1 MQAEQGL
8 AAAALHVADLR
19 KQVHQKQAELQAAER
34 ERQVGAAL
42 AGQLPRL
49 QRWQNMQ
56 VTVCTH
62 PTENNSLWECK
73 KNVKEKEEE
82 KARQQNARQRHY

>member
-34 ERQVGAAL
+34 DRRVGAAL

-49 QRWQNMQ
+49 QRWQSMQ
-56 VTVCTH
+56 VRGCTH
-62 PTENNSLWECK
+62 PSEKNTPWKGRDRAKEC
-73 KNVKEKEEE
+73 
-82 KARQQNARQRHY
+82 